1 MPAQPPYPISPPA
14 PFWAFDSQPPI
25 LHFYRAEFAGS
36 RDALKG
42 IRDLAAQAAAA
53 TQMGE
58 IAVAEFEMAV
68 DEACANIVE
77 HSYEK
82 QEPQDHHKIL
92 IDIALFADRIE
103 CIITDYSAV
112 RFSVKTAP
120 APDLAS
126 FYKEERKRGLGLDI
140 IRHCVDKVEHQWLQP
155 QGNQTR
161 LIKSFQHNAN

>member
-1 MPAQPPYPISPPA
+1 MPSKPPPSPSA
-14 PFWAFDSQPPI
+14 PTFWAFDGQPPI
-25 LHFYRAEFAGS
+25 LHSYRAEFEGS
-36 RDALKG
+36 RDALVA
-42 IRDLAAQAAAA
+42 IRDLASQAAAA
-53 TQMGE
+53 SEMNE

-68 DEACANIVE
+68 DEVCANIVE

-82 QEPQDHHKIL
+82 QGPGTIL
-92 IDIALFADRIE
+92 VDIALFADRIE
-103 CIITDYSAV
+103 CIITDHSAV

-140 IRHCVDKVEHQWLQP
+140 IRHCLDKVEHQWLQP

-161 LIKSFQHNAN
+161 LIKSFHHMTS

>member
-1 MPAQPPYPISPPA
+1 MPSQPNTPPA
-14 PFWAFDSQPPI
+14 PAFWAFDGQPSI
-25 LHFYRAEFAGS
+25 LHSYRAEFEGS
-36 RDALKG
+36 RDALKA

-53 TQMGE
+53 TAMGE

-68 DEACANIVE
+68 DEVCANIVE

-82 QEPQDHHKIL
+82 HGPDKIL
-92 IDIALFADRIE
+92 IDIALFADRVE
-103 CIITDYSAV
+103 CIITDHSAV
-112 RFSVKTAP
+112 RFSVKTAH

-140 IRHCVDKVEHQWLQP
+140 IRHCLDKVEHQWLQP

-161 LIKSFQHNAN
+161 LIKCFHQAG